1 MKFNPEIHHRRSIRL
16 KNYDYSRNGAY
27 FVTMCSWNREFYFGE
42 ISSGKLILNR
52 IGFIISETW
61 AWLGRQYPYLE
72 LMDFVIMPN
81 HLHGIL
87 LVDKYEGGSRT
98 APTQRL
104 KPLGRTLGAFKTRST
119 KLVNEYRQSRGL
131 STLRLDE
138 RISQQSRFHSEAMAQ
153 GSATFS
159 HDGFDQRIDV
169 INNSI
174 PYRGA
179 AENLAY
185 NQGYDDPVKV
195 AVEGWID
202 SPGHHKNMI
211 GDFELTG
218 VGVARNDQGEYYM
231 NQIFIKQ

>member
-119 KLVNEYRQSRGL
+119 KLVNEYRQSPGTPIWQRNYY
-131 STLRLDE
+131 E
-138 RISQQSRFHSEAMAQ
+138 RIIRNEPELK
-153 GSATFS
+153 
-159 HDGFDQRIDV
+159 RISDYIV
-169 INNSI
+169 SNPANWTDDENNPIN
-174 PYRGA
+174 
-179 AENLAY
+179 
-185 NQGYDDPVKV
+185 
-195 AVEGWID
+195 EGLR
-202 SPGHHKNMI
+202 
-211 GDFELTG
+211 E
-218 VGVARNDQGEYYM
+218 R
-231 NQIFIKQ
+231 IF